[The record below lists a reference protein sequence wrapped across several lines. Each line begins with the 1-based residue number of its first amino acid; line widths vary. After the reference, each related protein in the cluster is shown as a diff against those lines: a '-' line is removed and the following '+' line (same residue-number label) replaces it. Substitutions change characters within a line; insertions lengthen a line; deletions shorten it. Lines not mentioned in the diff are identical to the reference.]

1 MSEIFRKLDKP
12 TLTSMKQYSAIER
25 DVLNSLIKP
34 VEQSYSPSNINYFLL
49 RYDTRTDTEIKLK
62 SRTSQ
67 VPNDEETRF
76 LLDIL
81 THRYNDFLIP
91 PIMPYLT
98 GDQIITFLNSF
109 FELNSSFRNK
119 TIAGLV
125 PSTLSRD
132 DQLKII
138 EFYIQKGCNIYVF
151 DLYGSSPDRHYA
163 SINMVLSELMDYEK
177 KTRDKTFLMATNVRY
192 GRPHR
197 DTIVAPA
204 KDLLSFYSGFD
215 CFGKAH
221 VQKIVFDT
229 GGDGRPLKKDPS
241 ISRLLNIDDYGY
253 HISQS
258 NEIIAS
264 KTAYEQSN
272 IIKKIDFKP
281 EQETKISGLLNSVEQ
296 GIEASKLRD
305 ILSTDGKI
313 SNYLSTKRELPDKFV
328 DELKELYREVTAPE
342 VRQSTLF

>member
-1 MSEIFRKLDKP
+1 VSVPEIEEINKSAEFFAKLKRIKINGKAIETPRKVISSSNNKYSENLVINNQEIKGMSEIFRKLDKP

-138 EFYIQKGCNIYVF
+138 EFYI
-151 DLYGSSPDRHYA
+151 
-163 SINMVLSELMDYEK
+163 
-177 KTRDKTFLMATNVRY
+177 
-192 GRPHR
+192 
-197 DTIVAPA
+197 
-204 KDLLSFYSGFD
+204 
-215 CFGKAH
+215 
-221 VQKIVFDT
+221 
-229 GGDGRPLKKDPS
+229 
-241 ISRLLNIDDYGY
+241 
-253 HISQS
+253 
-258 NEIIAS
+258 
-264 KTAYEQSN
+264 
-272 IIKKIDFKP
+272 
-281 EQETKISGLLNSVEQ
+281 
-296 GIEASKLRD
+296 
-305 ILSTDGKI
+305 
-313 SNYLSTKRELPDKFV
+313 
-328 DELKELYREVTAPE
+328 
-342 VRQSTLF
+342 